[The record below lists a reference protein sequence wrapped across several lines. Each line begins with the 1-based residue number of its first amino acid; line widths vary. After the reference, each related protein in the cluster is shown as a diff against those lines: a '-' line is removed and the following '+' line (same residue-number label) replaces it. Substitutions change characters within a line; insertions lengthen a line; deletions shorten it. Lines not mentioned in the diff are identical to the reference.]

1 VRLGDPLGEGS
12 EATLRYAIDAA
23 RHELKFQPGGPGIT
37 EAHCKPILLEPAH
50 YAMAVLEHLRNT
62 ANIPEMLE
70 AYAPVDFEAA
80 ELQALSFLINKRYDA
95 IRVFEIDD
103 PGGQPRTPVPMP
115 YFSVTSQG
123 RTYGNETM
131 GLGELSLFCLWWN
144 LKNVAEGSLIL
155 IDEPEA
161 FTSPHS
167 QYALVDEL
175 VRFIVEKGLTVVV
188 ATQSQ
193 PIIDSVD
200 RTSTRLLVPNAAGVT
215 VVTAPPT
222 TELMNTLGMFVPKHG
237 LLVFEDNVASLVAT
251 TVIGVLSADI
261 LQISEIA
268 KVNGFGHV
276 QRLMETPRV
285 DRSPFTMVGVL
296 DGDQRAVHRNPAQWP
311 LLFLPGGIPEL
322 ELQRSLIGNEGSVAG
337 SIGRSRDQ
345 LDMALAA
352 AHGLDPHDWVIRV
365 AEGLKISL
373 EQLVVVLTKQ
383 WLDRDAA
390 SFVQLV
396 TDLKTHLHA

>member
-1 VRLGDPLGEGS
+1 
-12 EATLRYAIDAA
+12 
-23 RHELKFQPGGPGIT
+23 
-37 EAHCKPILLEPAH
+37 
-50 YAMAVLEHLRNT
+50 
-62 ANIPEMLE
+62 
-70 AYAPVDFEAA
+70 
-80 ELQALSFLINKRYDA
+80 
-95 IRVFEIDD
+95 
-103 PGGQPRTPVPMP
+103 
-115 YFSVTSQG
+115 
-123 RTYGNETM
+123 
-131 GLGELSLFCLWWN
+131 
-144 LKNVAEGSLIL
+144 
-155 IDEPEA
+155 
-161 FTSPHS
+161 
-167 QYALVDEL
+167 
-175 VRFIVEKGLTVVV
+175 
-188 ATQSQ
+188 
-193 PIIDSVD
+193 
-200 RTSTRLLVPNAAGVT
+200 
-215 VVTAPPT
+215 
-222 TELMNTLGMFVPKHG
+222 MNTLGMFVPKHG